1 LKRAEVLKAGSVKT
15 TPLNAKV
22 LIEAKVKSDSMEKIT
37 KKQIRE
43 AAQKLG
49 LRYDDEKILFTKKVW
64 LYLMKTV
71 KRNDEYQK

>member
-15 TPLNAKV
+15 TPLNAEAFM
-22 LIEAKVKSDSMEKIT
+22 EAKVKSDSMEKIT

-49 LRYDDEKILFTKKVW
+49 LVYDEEKILFTKKVW
-64 LYLMKTV
+64 QYLMKNG
-71 KRNDEYQK
+71 KER